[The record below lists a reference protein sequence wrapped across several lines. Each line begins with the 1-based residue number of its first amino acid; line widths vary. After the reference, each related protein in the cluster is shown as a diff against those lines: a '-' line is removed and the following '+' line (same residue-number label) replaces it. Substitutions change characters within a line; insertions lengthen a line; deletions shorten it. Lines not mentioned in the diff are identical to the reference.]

1 MPELTIKIGSPENFS
16 NLEIAR
22 FLQLLIQQDK
32 VVNPS
37 IAKISRC
44 KILAAGFVD
53 DEMVCIGAIKPKTA
67 SDFTEA
73 KANLSELTNFF
84 EWEIG
89 YFFTK
94 PKHEGNKYSSQLLDS
109 LINDYGSDNLMASTE
124 IRDGNR
130 MINAL
135 ENRNFVQM
143 GQGWLN
149 SKATETLRLF
159 LKMT

>member
-1 MPELTIKIGSPENFS
+1 MPELRIKIGSPEIFS
-16 NLEIAR
+16 SLEIAS

-37 IAKISRC
+37 IAKITRC
-44 KILAAGFVD
+44 KILAAGFVA
-53 DEMVCIGAIKPKTA
+53 DEMVCIGAIKQKTA

-73 KANLSELTNFF
+73 KANLPELINFF

-94 PKHEGNKYSSQLLDS
+94 PNYEGNRCSSQLLDS
-109 LINDYGSDNLMASTE
+109 LINGYGSDNLMASTE

-143 GQGWLN
+143 GQGWSN
-149 SKATETLRLF
+149 SKGTETLRLF